1 LFATNFHDEEQ
12 HNCLSNDFSG
22 TFVLTMPSAELF
34 FKKRQTFPSWLD
46 IVWKS
51 LYQLTQLHP
60 NREYF
65 HYHQD
70 LCQYIERN
78 WQRLAQGKD
87 RTATWTNTVSSTIT
101 THKLIFKPGA
111 EHGFWGL
118 RKRPD
123 DKTPLAVLR
132 ATNPYE
138 EVAAD
143 LPTQSSSPSKRSGK
157 RGVSVKK
164 HRPELESES
173 DASEY
178 EEESVQ
184 QSPKRQRLSYS
195 DADSDSSTSGFLSDS
210 SPSVVHLPVLPPIYH
225 SSEEEYVD
233 IEGCSEDDIFGDR
246 ARAVSC
252 EAPDTPPVWCE
263 SSLVDANNYSM
274 ASFTVPASEA
284 WFQSLFAM

>member
-1 LFATNFHDEEQ
+1 
-12 HNCLSNDFSG
+12 
-22 TFVLTMPSAELF
+22 MPSDLF

-60 NREYF
+60 SREYF

-132 ATNPYE
+132 ASNPYE
-138 EVAAD
+138 EVD
-143 LPTQSSSPSKRSGK
+143 VVVDTPTPSSSPLKRSGK
-157 RGVSVKK
+157 RAVNLKK
-164 HRPELESES
+164 HQLELDSESES
-173 DASEY
+173 SY
-178 EEESVQ
+178 EELPQHS
-184 QSPKRQRLSYS
+184 SPKRQRLSYS
-195 DADSDSSTSGFLSDS
+195 DADADADSDSSTSGILSDS
-210 SPSVVHLPVLPPIYH
+210 CSSVIHLPVLPPIYH

-246 ARAVSC
+246 ARAVPC

-263 SSLVDANNYSM
+263 SSLVDANNYPM
-274 ASFTVPASEA
+274 ASFSVPASEA

>member
-1 LFATNFHDEEQ
+1 
-12 HNCLSNDFSG
+12 
-22 TFVLTMPSAELF
+22 MPSTDFF

-60 NREYF
+60 SREYF

-123 DKTPLAVLR
+123 DKTPLSVLR
-132 ATNPYE
+132 ASNPFE
-138 EVAAD
+138 EVAAEPVT
-143 LPTQSSSPSKRSGK
+143 PTSSPIKRSGK
-157 RGVSVKK
+157 RGAYVKK
-164 HRPELESES
+164 HQIELESES
-173 DASEY
+173 ESSDY
-178 EEESVQ
+178 EEEAAPQ
-184 QSPKRQRLSYS
+184 HSPKRQRLSYS
-195 DADSDSSTSGFLSDS
+195 EEVDSDSSTSGILSDS
-210 SPSVVHLPVLPPIYH
+210 SSSVIHLPVLPPIYH
-225 SSEEEYVD
+225 CSEEEYVD

-246 ARAVSC
+246 ARTVTP

-263 SSLVDANNYSM
+263 SSLVDANNYPM